1 MSKIYDNNLRAIEE
15 INSSFFSKL
24 KENKESNPNIEFVG
38 KTNFLIKQGA
48 KELLAYYKDNEFDP
62 VDRNIEKIELHDDEC
77 TLQIGIGNGYMLQK
91 LLKKSGKKHLII
103 LVEPIIQ
110 LLNFA
115 FESYDYSKFIKN
127 GNLIICS
134 NKEELPGVLA
144 FVESNRVVQLWHTVI
159 ENYTVFLPQYY
170 GEITKTALDN
180 INQIMCN
187 TGTVMGAG
195 SIIAENDVKNLP
207 HIIKHRGIVEIKDI
221 FKNKPAIVI
230 LSAPTVTKLL
240 PQLIDKKVRD
250 KVIIIAIA
258 QMLRPLLAFGI
269 KPDFICTVDYG
280 PVNYEHFDNLFYVD
294 DIPLVALNRSY
305 SEILKD
311 WNGPKLIVTGFNPA
325 NENTIVEMLNKKGQ
339 LEQGGSVGH
348 MAIGLAIHLG
358 CNPIIHIGFDC
369 AYDQKVG
376 LSHNT
381 LGDAVGKINFRED
394 GSLDWDVTDPN
405 SPLKNENHKMGGVVY
420 VPGYFGDPV
429 PTNMGLASFITA
441 MENIFKSYPKI
452 QFINS
457 CEGGAKKKYCVQM
470 SLKKALKDYCKNKID
485 KNKLKKYLT
494 YTDTW
499 KQDIEEAKRRLKW
512 EINLFEKEI
521 EICGLALKP
530 LKLMHGAKNNSLK
543 KLLAE
548 NEKYAIEAQEIAKQ
562 SNILSLHIYKTSR
575 EIQRRDLKVNGK
587 TNHLLKNKDDL
598 EIRINRSKLIL
609 EAAKE
614 SSEKL
619 KEIYENVLLDLNEK
633 EIVVSFDV
641 DDYKTKYS
649 LKLCEIADLFSEREK
664 PENLF
669 NSWEKLLEN
678 GNWARPLLESEDMRE
693 TFLNAVGS
701 EEYQKSNL
709 IYFKALSMKDKCIK
723 EGLLSAD
730 LTDMIEYNNYI
741 DLSREAGL
749 KKDFKKV
756 LFYLKKA
763 IKIPVNTKEALWGIA
778 TTYHHIGKIGKS
790 LKIYEKLMKMLP
802 ENKRFI
808 FEYGQVMLMKDIQ
821 KGMDILKKVM
831 KETHDFD
838 SFYIR
843 LAELEFGMENYL
855 EAKILCQKYLEVY
868 PYSTDGGNLL
878 IRIEERIKSDI
889 IETVNK

>member
-1 MSKIYDNNLRAIEE
+1 MSKIYDNNLAAIEK
-15 INSSFFSKL
+15 INPSFYTKL
-24 KENKESNPNIEFVG
+24 KDNKENNQNIEFVG

-48 KELLAYYKDNEFDP
+48 KELLAYHKDNEFDP
-62 VDRNIEKIELHDDEC
+62 IDRSIEKIELHDDEC
-77 TLQIGIGNGYMLQK
+77 TLQVGIGNGYMLYK
-91 LLKKSGKKHLII
+91 LLKKAGKKHLII
-103 LVEPIIQ
+103 LIEPIIQ
-110 LLNFA
+110 FLNFA
-115 FESYDYSKFIKN
+115 FESYDFSKFITN

-134 NKEELPGVLA
+134 NKEELPGVLS
-144 FVESNRVVQLWHTVI
+144 FIESNRVVQLWHTVI
-159 ENYTVFLPQYY
+159 ENYTIFLPQYY
-170 GEITKTALDN
+170 SEITKIALDN

-195 SIIAENDVKNLP
+195 SIIAENDIRNLP

-240 PQLIDKKVRD
+240 PQLIDQKVRD

-280 PVNYEHFDNLFYVD
+280 PVNYEHFDNLFYVE

-369 AYDQKVG
+369 AYDKKVG

-381 LGDAVGKINFRED
+381 LGDAVGKINFRDD

-405 SPLKNENHKMGGVVY
+405 SPLKNENHKMGGIVY

-429 PTNMGLASFITA
+429 PTNMGLASFVTA
-441 MENIFKSYPKI
+441 MENIFKAYPKI
-452 QFINS
+452 KFINS

-485 KNKLKKYLT
+485 KSKLKKYLN
-494 YTDTW
+494 YSDTW
-499 KQDIEEAKRRLKW
+499 EKDIEEAKRRLKW
-512 EINLFEKEI
+512 EIELFQKEI
-521 EICGLALKP
+521 EICTLALKP
-530 LKLMHGAKNNSLK
+530 LKLMRNAKNNVLK

-548 NEKYAIEAQEIAKQ
+548 NEKYAIKAQEIAKQ

-587 TNHLLKNKDDL
+587 TSHLLKNQDDL

-619 KEIYENVLLDLNEK
+619 KEIYIEVLEKLNNPIGKNFQPFIYENKKNKILI
-633 EIVVSFDV
+633 EI
-641 DDYKTKYS
+641 
-649 LKLCEIADLFSEREK
+649 
-664 PENLF
+664 
-669 NSWEKLLEN
+669 WEKLLEN
-678 GNWARPLLESEDMRE
+678 GNWARPLLESQDMME
-693 TFLNAVGS
+693 FYINNSGS
-701 EEYQKSNL
+701 FEYQQSRL
-709 IYFKALSMKDKCIK
+709 IYFKALKMKEDCIN
-723 EGLLSAD
+723 EGLLSPD
-730 LTDMIEYNNYI
+730 LTNVIEYNNYI
-741 DLSREAGL
+741 ELSREVGL

-763 IKIPVNTKEALWGIA
+763 IKLPVDIKEALWGLA

-790 LKIYEKLMKMLP
+790 LKIYEKLIKMLP
-802 ENKRFI
+802 ENKRFV

-821 KGMDILKKVM
+821 KGMDILKGVM
-831 KETHDFD
+831 NETHDFD

-855 EAKILCQKYLEVY
+855 EAKKLCQKYLEVY
-868 PYSTDGGNLL
+868 PYSTDGNKLL
-878 IRIEERIKSDI
+878 ARIL
-889 IETVNK
+889 NKL